1 LTYLNAQGVKP
12 EAGPRPLRSLN
23 LKRLAVLAAIGA
35 TVLVAQSFIAFA
47 DDVPTFD
54 IQKACNARAQGIQG
68 TAAPTGCVTDEQNA
82 RATLVNQWSQ
92 FAPKSKAELVN
103 QWSQFAPKSKAEC
116 LQIQGDGAAPRS
128 YVELLTCLQMA
139 KQIKELPKD

>member
-92 FAPKSKAELVN
+92 FAPKSKAE
-103 QWSQFAPKSKAEC
+103 C

>member
-1 LTYLNAQGVKP
+1 MTYLNAQGVKP

-35 TVLVAQSFIAFA
+35 TVAQSFVAFA

-54 IQKACNARAQGIQG
+54 IQKACNARLQAFQDTSSQG
-68 TAAPTGCVTDEQNA
+68 TDTVSSCVADEQNA
-82 RATLVNQWSQ
+82 RTTLVNQWTQ
-92 FAPKSKAELVN
+92 FAPKSKG
-103 QWSQFAPKSKAEC
+103 EC
-116 LQIQGDGAAPRS
+116 LEIQSDGAAPRS
-128 YVELLTCLQMA
+128 YIELLTCLQMA

>member
-1 LTYLNAQGVKP
+1 MTYLNAQGVKP

-92 FAPKSKAELVN
+92 FAPKSKAE
-103 QWSQFAPKSKAEC
+103 C
-116 LQIQGDGAAPRS
+116 LQIQGDGADPRS

-139 KQIKELPKD
+139 K